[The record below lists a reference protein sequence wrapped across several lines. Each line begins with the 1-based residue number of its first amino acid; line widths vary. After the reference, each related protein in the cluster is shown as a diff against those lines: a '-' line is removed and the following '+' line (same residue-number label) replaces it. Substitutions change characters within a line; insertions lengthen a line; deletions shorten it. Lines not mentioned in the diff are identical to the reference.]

1 MREKGTNLE
10 LLTMKNKPWERAKF
24 YERKKVTKLE
34 LLTMK
39 NN

>member
-24 YERKKVTKLE
+24 YERKS
-34 LLTMK
+34 
-39 NN
+39 N